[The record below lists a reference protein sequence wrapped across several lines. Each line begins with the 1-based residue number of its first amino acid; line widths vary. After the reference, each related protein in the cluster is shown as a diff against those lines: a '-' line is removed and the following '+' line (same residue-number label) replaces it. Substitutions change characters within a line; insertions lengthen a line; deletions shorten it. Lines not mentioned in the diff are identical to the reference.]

1 MKATTIKNSQ
11 NDMQALFEE
20 LEARFGTKKAQEI
33 IDQAKMARSG
43 QSKPGYMIVKTYS
56 EMLEMFRGEA
66 QGLLVQLKDGK
77 EKWSGEGSKISF
89 LDKRKLESEFR
100 RVYRLYWV
108 SMKLFYP
115 SYDRAMAAYQKKIN
129 APFSSV
135 PLSTDM
141 RMAA

>member
-1 MKATTIKNSQ
+1 MKNCQ

-33 IDQAKMARSG
+33 IDQAKMVRSS
-43 QSKPGYMIVKTYS
+43 QTKPGYMIVKTYS
-56 EMLEMFRGEA
+56 EMLELFRGEA
-66 QGLLVQLKDGK
+66 QGILAQLKNGK

-89 LDKRKLESEFR
+89 LDKRKLEAEFR

-115 SYDRAMAAYQKKIN
+115 SYDQAMAAYQKKIN
-129 APFSSV
+129 APFSRA

>member
-1 MKATTIKNSQ
+1 MKPTPIKSSQ
-11 NDMQALFEE
+11 NDMQALFKE
-20 LEARFGTKKAQEI
+20 LEIRFGSKKAQEI

-115 SYDRAMAAYQKKIN
+115 SYEQAMAAYQKKIN

>member
-1 MKATTIKNSQ
+1 MKTTTIKNSQ
-11 NDMQALFEE
+11 NDMQALFKE

-43 QSKPGYMIVKTYS
+43 HKKPGYMIVKTYS

-66 QGLLVQLKDGK
+66 QGILAKLKQGK
-77 EKWSGEGSKISF
+77 VKWQENGAKISF
-89 LDKRKLESEFR
+89 LEKRKLEAEFR

-115 SYDRAMAAYQKKIN
+115 SYDQAMAAYQKKIN
-129 APFSSV
+129 APFSSA
-135 PLSTDM
+135 PISTDM

>member
-1 MKATTIKNSQ
+1 MKLITIKNRQ
-11 NDMQALFEE
+11 NDMQALFAE

-33 IDQAKMARSG
+33 IDQAQMARSS

-56 EMLEMFRGEA
+56 EMLELFRGEA
-66 QGLLVQLKDGK
+66 QSILTQLKDGK

-89 LDKRKLESEFR
+89 LEKRKLEAEFR

-115 SYDRAMAAYQKKIN
+115 SYEQAMAAYQKKIN
-129 APFSSV
+129 APFSTA
-135 PLSTDM
+135 PQSTEM

>member
-1 MKATTIKNSQ
+1 MKPTTIKNHQ

-56 EMLEMFRGEA
+56 EMLELFRGEA
-66 QGLLVQLKDGK
+66 LELLTELKHGK

-115 SYDRAMAAYQKKIN
+115 SYDQAMAAYQKKIN

-135 PLSTDM
+135 PHSTNM